1 MNVVKF
7 RTEEDCQRNR
17 LGGWEMWERNTM
29 GLMDSPYHAYQAVT
43 YAKSIYLGDRRD
55 YDDPFSWDRLAV
67 NLLGLDG

>member
-7 RTEEDCQRNR
+7 RTEEDWQRNR

-43 YAKSIYLGDRRD
+43 YAKSISLGDRRD
-55 YDDPFSWDRLAV
+55 SDDPFSWDRLAV